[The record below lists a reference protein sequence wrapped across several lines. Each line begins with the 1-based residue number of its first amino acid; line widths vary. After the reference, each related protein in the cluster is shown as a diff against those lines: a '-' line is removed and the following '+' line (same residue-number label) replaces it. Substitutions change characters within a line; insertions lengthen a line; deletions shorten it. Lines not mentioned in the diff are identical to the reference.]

1 MRVNTDVSSL
11 ISITKDV
18 GKKADKLNKSSSEK
32 QDKIYDKVKVENRDA
47 SNTQVDGV
55 DKAKEILSSIVDQ
68 LPSNNQDLH
77 SLDAHRLLGLFH

>member
-1 MRVNTDVSSL
+1 MRVNTDVSNL
-11 ISITKDV
+11 ISITKDG
-18 GKKADKLNKSSSEK
+18 GKRADKLNKSSGEK
-32 QDKIYDKVKVENRDA
+32 KDKIYDNVKVENRDA

-77 SLDAHRLLGLFH
+77 SLDARRLLGLFH